1 MDLQCQIK
9 IEKMNNKRNLHL
21 TNELNEEIKILFKK
35 CSKNEDL
42 IKILLNQLQDLKI
55 SKIDLVKATSKEI
68 DSLRTMIGDSR
79 RKLLK

>member
-55 SKIDLVKATSKEI
+55 SKIDLAKATSKEI